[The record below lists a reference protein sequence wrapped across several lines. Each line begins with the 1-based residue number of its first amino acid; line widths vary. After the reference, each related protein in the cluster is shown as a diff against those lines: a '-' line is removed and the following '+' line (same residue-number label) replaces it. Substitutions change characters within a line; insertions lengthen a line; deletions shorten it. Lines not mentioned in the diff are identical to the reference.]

1 MQNCTAGTEEHNFV
15 FIDFELWIYIHHTG
29 YKATQ
34 VIKPENTMMVAKVIP
49 TLGKFFK
56 TKTLG
61 LGLGHGLLFCYIVVP
76 VFTYL
81 NVLISLKIFL

>member
-1 MQNCTAGTEEHNFV
+1 
-15 FIDFELWIYIHHTG
+15 
-29 YKATQ
+29 
-34 VIKPENTMMVAKVIP
+34 MMVAKVIP